1 MRQHIQAWEK
11 PGRKVSRQPWNV
23 LGGGEG
29 GRRSLLSRAQLVLV
43 RLGTVLATRPP
54 YQFPGVTVGGGS
66 GSREQQEAGCEDV
79 TTGWK
84 GRNKLRA
91 EVPAGTPGLWG
102 FCLPDLT

>member
-79 TTGWK
+79 TSQAGRGVRDRGKRQRAGQKK
-84 GRNKLRA
+84 G
-91 EVPAGTPGLWG
+91 ESGLG
-102 FCLPDLT
+102 I